1 MYKPKGRIE
10 RKGRQQQMIKDIYIY
25 IYINNPG
32 LIRSA

>member
-25 IYINNPG
+25 INNPG